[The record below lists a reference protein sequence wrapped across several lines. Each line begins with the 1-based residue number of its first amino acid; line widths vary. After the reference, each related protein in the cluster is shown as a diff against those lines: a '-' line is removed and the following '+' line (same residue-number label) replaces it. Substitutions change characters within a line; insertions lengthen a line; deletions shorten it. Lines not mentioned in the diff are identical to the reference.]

1 MGGAVVPEC
10 TASLKASDTTAT
22 ESRKLQ
28 HPGIKA
34 RHLGGDSKGSLR
46 PSSSGRE
53 TSARTHAV
61 DPIKESSSSASR
73 IKRRVVDLRQFT
85 EGCALEEGRYVA
97 PTNKNLSSLNDSR
110 TSPSAYSLSSNPP
123 GLPHYPNPPP
133 TYIHHQVHLL
143 GTRWSKSVH
152 TSEKGFASARSG
164 APA

>member
-1 MGGAVVPEC
+1 MAD
-10 TASLKASDTTAT
+10 TYFSFLWMMAASMSVLQWALLLCRHVLLRLRRVILRQPNLASSST
-22 ESRKLQ
+22 Q
-28 HPGIKA
+28 A

-73 IKRRVVDLRQFT
+73 IKRRVVDLQQIT
-85 EGCALEEGRYVA
+85 EGCTLEEGRYVA

-123 GLPHYPNPPP
+123 GLPHYPNPPQP
-133 TYIHHQVHLL
+133 ISIIRYIC
-143 GTRWSKSVH
+143 
-152 TSEKGFASARSG
+152 
-164 APA
+164 